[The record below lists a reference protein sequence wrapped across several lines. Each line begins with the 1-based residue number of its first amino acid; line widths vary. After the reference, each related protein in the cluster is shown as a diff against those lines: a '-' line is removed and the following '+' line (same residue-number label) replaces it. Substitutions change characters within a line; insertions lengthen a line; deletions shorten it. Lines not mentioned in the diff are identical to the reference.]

1 MKKFLIIGNKK
12 IKISKLLKR
21 DSVEKLIMDM
31 KIETISDNCSMMDVI
46 FTGHNNEFYYL
57 NERLK
62 DDEKN

>member
-1 MKKFLIIGNKK
+1 
-12 IKISKLLKR
+12 
-21 DSVEKLIMDM
+21 MDM

-62 DDEKN
+62 DDEKNGRL